1 MPSFIFHMTLAINMC
16 KNKIWYFFWWQFY
29 ICESY
34 PFDAS
39 IAQPW
44 FVFFFR
50 SSVVMPYFPVGHF
63 YMFLFPTC
71 SVLSFQIVDL
81 EKCLYF
87 MKTVLKSDPVVKKDH
102 CISPS
107 SAVWCHVKIS
117 FRLIKKK
124 KTCQNRVSHLWN
136 PKWSV
141 QPIGG
146 YFISSGSTTINTHY
160 CI

>member
-71 SVLSFQIVDL
+71 SVLSFQLVDL

-124 KTCQNRVSHLWN
+124 KNM
-136 PKWSV
+136 PKQSKSLVESQMKCPAHRWLFHK
-141 QPIGG
+141 QWFN
-146 YFISSGSTTINTHY
+146 YH
-160 CI
+160 